1 MNERMRRHVF
11 GYTLAA
17 ENILEIVGCVPDCA
31 VVLGSGLSALAEGEA
46 KAVIDYSQIPAFKQS
61 TAPGH
66 GGKLVIKEIEGKTVL
81 LMQGRFHCYEG
92 YHVLDTILP
101 VRAFAKMGIK
111 NLILTN
117 AAGGINPDFAE
128 GALMMLTDHIGLFA
142 PPVLWGPN
150 LEEMG
155 VRFPDMTFAYSRDMM
170 EKARQTAKENG
181 IKLFEGVYAYTK
193 GAQYETPA
201 EIRALKTMG
210 ADAVGMS
217 TVPEVVAA
225 RHAGMNVLAVSCI
238 TNMAAGMTG
247 NALTHEE
254 VMETGKRVTGDFIKL
269 VTGVISKL

>member
-1 MNERMRRHVF
+1 MNEKMRRHVF

-17 ENILEIVGCVPDCA
+17 EYILEKAGCIPDCA
-31 VVLGSGLSALAEGEA
+31 VVLGSGLSALADGEA
-46 KAVIDYSQIPAFKQS
+46 KAEIDYTDIPAFRQS

-66 GGKLVIKEIEGKTVL
+66 GGKLIIKEIEGKTVL
-81 LMQGRFHCYEG
+81 LMKGRFHCYEG
-92 YHVLDTILP
+92 YPVLDTVIP

-128 GALMMLTDHIGLFA
+128 GALMMITDHIGLFA

-150 LEEMG
+150 LDDMG
-155 VRFPDMTFAYSRDMM
+155 VRFPDMTFAYSREMM
-170 EKARQTAKENG
+170 EKARASAAEQG
-181 IKLFEGVYAYTK
+181 IKLFEGIYAYTR

-201 EIRALKTMG
+201 EIRALKTLG

-217 TVPEVVAA
+217 TVPEVIAA
-225 RHAGMNVLAVSCI
+225 RHAGMNILAVSCI

-247 NALTHEE
+247 NPLTHEE
-254 VMETGKRVTGDFIKL
+254 VMETGKRVTSEFVNLI
-269 VTGVISKL
+269 TGVISKL